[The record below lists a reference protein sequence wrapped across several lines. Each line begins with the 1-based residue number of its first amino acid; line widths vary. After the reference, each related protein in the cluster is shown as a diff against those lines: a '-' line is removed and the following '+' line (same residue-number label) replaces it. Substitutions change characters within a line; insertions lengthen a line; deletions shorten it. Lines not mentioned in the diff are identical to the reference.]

1 MAKWD
6 WYEAT
11 FHQHSPEVIIDAIRS
26 SEPFAVMLP
35 CRAKH
40 GYRTGVQFKHG
51 QDVLAEVW
59 WEGNPGVHVKAS
71 SSRAQWLAGV
81 IRPLGAHSVTRV
93 DACEDWIEAG
103 LFDRITVPLLAYA
116 VQHGIEI
123 NQQGD
128 WERGIARTLY
138 LGSTKSAVR
147 LVIYEKGYE
156 IGIEHGGDPGH
167 VRMEVRVRPKGQAR
181 EAVSRWTPG
190 EAFGAARWL
199 TEALSLLGWDHLQAQ
214 SVGTVYRPSDDER
227 ARRTAAKQYGRV
239 FAQWVADCRS
249 VEEFAEE
256 LLHLVADNNDSPDVL
271 WLLATAGIAPA
282 DR

>member
-11 FHQHSPEVIIDAIRS
+11 FHQHGPEKIIDAIRAA
-26 SEPFAVMLP
+26 EPFAVMVP
-35 CRAKH
+35 CHAKH
-40 GYRTGVQFKHG
+40 GYRAGVQFKHG
-51 QDVLAEVW
+51 QDLVAEVW

-71 SSRAQWLAGV
+71 SSRAHWLAQV
-81 IRPLGAHSVTRV
+81 IRPLGAHNVTRC

-103 LFDRITVPLLAYA
+103 LFDRLTEPLLAYA

-128 WERGIARTLY
+128 WERGQARTLY

-156 IGIEHGGDPGH
+156 SGGDPNW
-167 VRMEVRVRPKGQAR
+167 VRMEVRIRPKGMAR
-181 EAVSRWTPG
+181 GVVAGWEPG

-199 TEALSLLGWDHLQAQ
+199 VEALSVLGWDHLQAQ
-214 SVGTVYRPSDDER
+214 SVGTVYRPSDAER
-227 ARRTAAKQYGRV
+227 ARLVVAKQYGRII
-239 FAQWVADCRS
+239 AQWAADCRS
-249 VEEFAEE
+249 VEEFAGE
-256 LLHLVADNNDSPDVL
+256 LLQLVADNNDSPDVRG
-271 WLLATAGIAPA
+271 LLATAGIASA
-282 DR
+282 VL